1 MTLRKFIRTGA
12 AALGALAVAS
22 VSQANAADLYAGM
35 KEAPVYV
42 PAPLWTGF
50 YAGGHLGAAWENFSF
65 NRRSFDDDCWGLMNY
80 ADTVGGT
87 AYDHCGYDSNHHRN
101 PADLIVNRH
110 SDADAFGG
118 IQFGYNFQSPGA
130 FVYGIEVDLGG
141 MSLNGNGRASGA
153 TSWRGDALAGAA
165 VGARDWS
172 TPVAFE
178 GKAEG
183 GFYGDVT
190 GRLGYAWGPAM
201 LYAKG
206 GFAFLNATLNLK
218 ESIYD
223 SWGLMGCGTAWC
235 DFSQNRSTTLTGWTV
250 GGGLEWKVSPMWSIK
265 VEYLHF
271 DFGNF
276 NNNCCNDWFN
286 QNHPAW
292 NVVNNWDNR
301 ANLTVDTVKLGFNYF
316 WNAPPAPLK

>member
-1 MTLRKFIRTGA
+1 MTLRKIIRTGA

-22 VSQANAADLYAGM
+22 VSQANAADLYAGL

-50 YAGGHLGAAWENFSF
+50 YAGGHIGAAWENFNF
-65 NRRSFDDDCWGLMNY
+65 NRRSFDDDCWGRMWY
-80 ADTVGGT
+80 ADLVGGPLV
-87 AYDHCGYDSNHHRN
+87 DHCGDINHAYS
-101 PADLIVNRH
+101 PADLNVNHH
-110 SDADAFGG
+110 SNANAFGG

-141 MSLNGNGRASGA
+141 MSLNGNGRVSGA
-153 TSWRGDALAGAA
+153 TSWRDNGVGAA
-165 VGARDWS
+165 ARDWA

-178 GKAEG
+178 GNAQG

-190 GRLGYAWGPAM
+190 GRLGWTWGPAL

-206 GFAFLNATLNLK
+206 GFAFLNATLHQK

-223 SWGLMGCGTAWC
+223 SFGLMGCGTLWC
-235 DFSQNRSTTLTGWTV
+235 DFGQDRSATLTGWTV
-250 GGGLEWKVSPMWSIK
+250 GGGLEWKVSPLWSIK

-276 NNNCCNDWFN
+276 NGNCCNDWFA
-286 QNHPAW
+286 QNHPEW
-292 NVVNNWDNR
+292 NVVSNFDNH

>member
-1 MTLRKFIRTGA
+1 MTLRKIIRTGA

-22 VSQANAADLYAGM
+22 VSQASAADLYAGL

-50 YAGGHLGAAWENFSF
+50 YAGGHIGAAWESLSF
-65 NRRSFDDDCWGLMNY
+65 NNHEFYDGCWGNLLCSGLSSTY
-80 ADTVGGT
+80 
-87 AYDHCGYDSNHHRN
+87 YSN
-101 PADLIVNRH
+101 PAILNPDKH
-110 SDADAFGG
+110 SDANAFGG

-141 MSLNGNGRASGA
+141 MSLNGHGRAYGN
-153 TSWRGDALAGAA
+153 TSYGLTALGSPSY
-165 VGARDWS
+165 S
-172 TPVAFE
+172 TPVAFD
-178 GKAEG
+178 GYAQG

-190 GRLGYAWGPAM
+190 GRLGYAWGPAL

-206 GFAFLNATLNLK
+206 GFAFLNASLHLR
-218 ESIYD
+218 ESVYGN
-223 SWGLMGCGTAWC
+223 WGATSPCLGWGYCEFGQ
-235 DFSQNRSTTLTGWTV
+235 DRSTTLTGWTV
-250 GGGLEWKVSPMWSIK
+250 GGGLEWKVSPLWSIK

-276 NNNCCNDWFN
+276 NNNCCNDWFS
-286 QNHPAW
+286 QQSW
-292 NVVNNWDNR
+292 NVNNNWDNH

>member
-1 MTLRKFIRTGA
+1 MTLRKIIRTGA

-22 VSQANAADLYAGM
+22 VSQANAADLYGGL

-50 YAGGHLGAAWENFSF
+50 YAGGHLGAAWENLSF
-65 NRRSFDDDCWGLMNY
+65 NNRQFDDGCWGNALCSGVASTY
-80 ADTVGGT
+80 
-87 AYDHCGYDSNHHRN
+87 YYN
-101 PADLIVNRH
+101 PAILNPDKR

-141 MSLNGNGRASGA
+141 MSLNGHSRANGNTSYGLTTEGA
-153 TSWRGDALAGAA
+153 P
-165 VGARDWS
+165 VFS
-172 TPVAFE
+172 TPVAFD
-178 GKAEG
+178 GYAQG

-190 GRLGYAWGPAM
+190 GRLGYAWGPAL

-206 GFAFLNATLNLK
+206 GFAFLNASLHLR
-218 ESIYD
+218 ESVYGN
-223 SWGLMGCGTAWC
+223 WGSSSPCLGWGYC
-235 DFSQNRSTTLTGWTV
+235 DFGQDRSTTLTGWTV
-250 GGGLEWKVSPMWSIK
+250 GGGLEWKVSPLWSIK

-276 NNNCCNDWFN
+276 NNNCCNDWFS
-286 QNHPAW
+286 QQSW
-292 NVVNNWDNR
+292 NVNNNWDNH

>member
-1 MTLRKFIRTGA
+1 MTLRKIIRTGA

-22 VSQANAADLYAGM
+22 VSQANAADLYAGL

-50 YAGGHLGAAWENFSF
+50 YAGGHIGAAWENLSF
-65 NRRSFDDDCWGLMNY
+65 NNRQFYDDCWHQMWY
-80 ADTVGGT
+80 ADSAG
-87 AYDHCGYDSNHHRN
+87 AAASDHCGDSNHAYN
-101 PADLIVNRH
+101 PADLNMNRR

-141 MSLNGNGRASGA
+141 MSLNGNARATGN
-153 TSWRGDALAGAA
+153 TSWKGDTLAGLTS
-165 VGARDWS
+165 GNYS
-172 TPVAFE
+172 NPVAFE
-178 GKAEG
+178 GNAQG

-190 GRLGYAWGPAM
+190 GRLGYTWGPAL

-206 GFAFLNATLNLK
+206 GFAFLNATLHQK
-218 ESIYD
+218 ESVYGN
-223 SWGLMGCGTAWC
+223 WGSSSPCLGWGYC
-235 DFSQNRSTTLTGWTV
+235 DFNQDHSATLTGWTV

-276 NNNCCNDWFN
+276 NGNCCNDWFSQ
-286 QNHPAW
+286 QNW
-292 NVVNNWDNR
+292 VNNTLDNH